1 MINNLEMYLTLENI
15 FLFANWGVLPF
26 WMLLVFA
33 PNQSITRVLVHS
45 IIAPLL
51 LAAAYVFIAFKI
63 YQDGNIFQG
72 FELYLGLENLYT
84 VYSNESFLLIFWL
97 HFLSISL
104 FLGSWISKDSQKY
117 MVSKPFVIISLIL
130 TYFTGPVG
138 LVIYWFFRIFYAKK
152 ISFND

>member
-84 VYSNESFLLIFWL
+84 VYSNETFLLIFWL

-104 FLGSWISKDSQKY
+104 FVGAWISRDSQKY
-117 MVSKPFVIISLIL
+117 FVPRIFVIVSLII
-130 TYFTGPVG
+130 TYFTGPLGIV
-138 LVIYWFFRIFYAKK
+138 LYWFIRIFFSKK
-152 ISFND
+152 ISFNE

>member
-1 MINNLEMYLTLENI
+1 MYLTLENI

-104 FLGSWISKDSQKY
+104 FVGAWISRDSQKY
-117 MVSKPFVIISLIL
+117 FVPRIFVIVSLII
-130 TYFTGPVG
+130 TYFTGPLGIV
-138 LVIYWFFRIFYAKK
+138 LYWFIRIFFSKK
-152 ISFND
+152 ISFNE

>member
-104 FLGSWISKDSQKY
+104 FVGAWISRDSQKY
-117 MVSKPFVIISLIL
+117 FVPRIFVIVSLII
-130 TYFTGPVG
+130 TYFTGPLGIV
-138 LVIYWFFRIFYAKK
+138 LYWFIRIFFSKK
-152 ISFND
+152 ISFNE